1 MKLERAFKVSSYEE
15 TKKLLKPSRILCDKK
30 PVPTFVG
37 SEIWKKEK

>member
-1 MKLERAFKVSSYEE
+1 MKIEKTFKVNSYEE
-15 TKKLLKPSRILCDKK
+15 VKMLLKPSRILCDKK